1 MIPMET
7 GAIYKKHFD
16 CVYFLK
22 NVHAAIASNMM
33 AMTHKDESLIPV
45 FLAMRT
51 ILCQE
56 CIFVSTISTG
66 RNRSVMGWHI
76 NAVTGCRPER
86 SEGSWCFQRPEYGRQ
101 QAETKIPRVA
111 RNDSPFKGTETWQ
124 AQGRLRGALIRTAT
138 TVCWVSNTR

>member
-1 MIPMET
+1 MET

-33 AMTHKDESLIPV
+33 AMTHRDELLIPV

-66 RNRSVMGWHI
+66 RNRSVIGH
-76 NAVTGCRPER
+76 
-86 SEGSWCFQRPEYGRQ
+86 
-101 QAETKIPRVA
+101 RVLVF
-111 RNDSPFKGTETWQ
+111 SPSFEPG
-124 AQGRLRGALIRTAT
+124 T
-138 TVCWVSNTR
+138 TVCWVSNIYQTLNQADLDHWFRRGKF